1 MIDSIFNFILT
12 FMEISGIFL
21 LWSKFN
27 DFKRYNLIKYITLT
41 IFMSILNNILVYSHL
56 DYVFIINYAVII
68 LLVKFLFK
76 KSFESTI
83 VEFVITIVLIMV
95 MQLLVLAIFNIS
107 TELFN
112 MVLFNNLAVKAFS
125 INTLMITFI
134 LMIKKFVSYDKVLGN
149 NGINIQL
156 IYFYLI
162 SSLIYILVIKCVW
175 EADYTIIEKNIVIF
189 IVILLVYMA
198 INFKFLKALISL
210 IEEKKNL
217 EAYNRYSKMTIDLV
231 NDVKSKQHDFKNHLS
246 TIYGIA
252 QVSNEEDSKRKIK
265 EYIEGLNESLSKEQ
279 YIISLDN
286 RVLAGII
293 YSKLQ
298 RAEEMDIKFKYSIN
312 SDTNLMPV
320 KDFELAEILFNLLDN
335 AFEAVAKQDS
345 SRWVELNIDREK
357 ENSIIHVRNSGV
369 TLKNTNINE
378 IFKKGFS
385 TKGSQRG
392 FGLYNI
398 KSIVD
403 KYGGSIEITTHNYIT
418 EFRLVFH

>member
-1 MIDSIFNFILT
+1 
-12 FMEISGIFL
+12 
-21 LWSKFN
+21 
-27 DFKRYNLIKYITLT
+27 
-41 IFMSILNNILVYSHL
+41 
-56 DYVFIINYAVII
+56 
-68 LLVKFLFK
+68 
-76 KSFESTI
+76 
-83 VEFVITIVLIMV
+83 
-95 MQLLVLAIFNIS
+95 
-107 TELFN
+107 
-112 MVLFNNLAVKAFS
+112 
-125 INTLMITFI
+125 
-134 LMIKKFVSYDKVLGN
+134 
-149 NGINIQL
+149 
-156 IYFYLI
+156 
-162 SSLIYILVIKCVW
+162 
-175 EADYTIIEKNIVIF
+175 
-189 IVILLVYMA
+189 
-198 INFKFLKALISL
+198 
-210 IEEKKNL
+210 
-217 EAYNRYSKMTIDLV
+217 MTIDLV

>member
-1 MIDSIFNFILT
+1 
-12 FMEISGIFL
+12 
-21 LWSKFN
+21 
-27 DFKRYNLIKYITLT
+27 
-41 IFMSILNNILVYSHL
+41 
-56 DYVFIINYAVII
+56 
-68 LLVKFLFK
+68 
-76 KSFESTI
+76 
-83 VEFVITIVLIMV
+83 
-95 MQLLVLAIFNIS
+95 
-107 TELFN
+107 
-112 MVLFNNLAVKAFS
+112 MVLFNNIAVKAFS

>member
-27 DFKRYNLIKYITLT
+27 DFKRHNLIKYITLT

-107 TELFN
+107 TDLFN
-112 MVLFNNLAVKAFS
+112 IVLFNNLAVKAFS

-210 IEEKKNL
+210 IEEKK
-217 EAYNRYSKMTIDLV
+217 T
-231 NDVKSKQHDFKNHLS
+231 
-246 TIYGIA
+246 
-252 QVSNEEDSKRKIK
+252 
-265 EYIEGLNESLSKEQ
+265 
-279 YIISLDN
+279 
-286 RVLAGII
+286 
-293 YSKLQ
+293 
-298 RAEEMDIKFKYSIN
+298 
-312 SDTNLMPV
+312 
-320 KDFELAEILFNLLDN
+320 
-335 AFEAVAKQDS
+335 
-345 SRWVELNIDREK
+345 
-357 ENSIIHVRNSGV
+357 
-369 TLKNTNINE
+369 
-378 IFKKGFS
+378 
-385 TKGSQRG
+385 
-392 FGLYNI
+392 
-398 KSIVD
+398 
-403 KYGGSIEITTHNYIT
+403 
-418 EFRLVFH
+418 